1 MHSIR
6 QCQGA
11 RICPDE
17 PCISYPSEEI
27 RQTTQ
32 QVLMQAYHLNSPEI
46 FMVPP
51 EKQKPAVSVGAALDD
66 SQLNQDE
73 NHKRT
78 LLHCRHS
85 EPVQIV
91 ERLVDGC
98 STQRQV
104 FLVARLVTYSSST
117 LSNPC
122 AATCNT
128 RSIPC
133 PYTGCPGRFS
143 STLMDFV
150 DGWSGLRPSA
160 ALPTSISLS
169 TR

>member
-11 RICPDE
+11 RICPEE

-46 FMVPP
+46 FMVPR
-51 EKQKPAVSVGAALDD
+51 EKQKPAVTVGAALDD

-73 NHKRT
+73 NHK
-78 LLHCRHS
+78 LAWLHRRHS

-91 ERLVDGC
+91 EKLVDGC

-104 FLVARLVTYSSST
+104 FLVARPEHIFILICICQTPAQLPATPEASPAP
-117 LSNPC
+117 LQ
-122 AATCNT
+122 AA
-128 RSIPC
+128 REDS
-133 PYTGCPGRFS
+133 R
-143 STLMDFV
+143 
-150 DGWSGLRPSA
+150 RH
-160 ALPTSISLS
+160 
-169 TR
+169 